1 MLILEFILI
10 AILYNQRKRKK
21 PNYNQHIMQV
31 EQGFFS
37 PLIFSICDG
46 MGRECQALQSRL
58 SEILTEKR
66 DIHKSVLD

>member
-1 MLILEFILI
+1 
-10 AILYNQRKRKK
+10 
-21 PNYNQHIMQV
+21 MQV
-31 EQGFFS
+31 EQGTFS

-46 MGRECQALQSRL
+46 MGREFQALQSRL